1 MTTLLHTTA
10 LIALF
15 TVFSSVPAMAA
26 DLPVV
31 SPIDAD
37 VTDSCVRKSRRPIA
51 EVVSGRCT
59 ETEDEAPH
67 YFAQT
72 LPECDC
78 LLEQDEDGLF
88 VLRLSLP
95 VQALPQAAQARTP
108 AVPAVFRRQ
117 LADASQAAHI
127 L

>member
-1 MTTLLHTTA
+1 MKTLLHMIA

-15 TVFSSVPAMAA
+15 ALLSNV
-26 DLPVV
+26 PVV
-31 SPIDAD
+31 IAGQPMVAPVATDIAD
-37 VTDSCVRKSRRPIA
+37 NCTRKSRRPIA

-59 ETEDEAPH
+59 EEDSPH
-67 YFAQT
+67 YVAET

-78 LLEQDEDGLF
+78 LLEQDKDGLT

-95 VQALPQAAQARTP
+95 VQPLPQVKEESAP

-117 LADASQAAHI
+117 LADASHRAHI

>member
-1 MTTLLHTTA
+1 MKTLLHTIA

-26 DLPVV
+26 DLPAV

-37 VTDSCVRKSRRPIA
+37 VADSCIRKSRRPIT
-51 EVVSGRCT
+51 EVVSGRC
-59 ETEDEAPH
+59 TEDEAPH
-67 YFAQT
+67 YFADT

-78 LLEQDEDGLF
+78 LLEQDADGLS

-95 VQALPQAAQARTP
+95 VQPLPQAAQARAP

-117 LADASQAAHI
+117 LADASHTAHI